1 MQTDLGFNMEKG
13 VQAMKFLQ
21 WILVIAAA
29 LSMVI
34 GVIFK
39 LFRVSVLGAYPVS
52 FIRFTVACCLL
63 SIALGVISLSSKIK
77 SS

>member
-1 MQTDLGFNMEKG
+1 MEKG
-13 VQAMKFLQ
+13 VQAMKLLQ

-29 LSMVI
+29 LSLVI

-39 LFRVSVLGAYPVS
+39 LFRVSVLSAFPVS

-63 SIALGVISLSSKIK
+63 SIALGVISLSGKVK
-77 SS
+77 SP